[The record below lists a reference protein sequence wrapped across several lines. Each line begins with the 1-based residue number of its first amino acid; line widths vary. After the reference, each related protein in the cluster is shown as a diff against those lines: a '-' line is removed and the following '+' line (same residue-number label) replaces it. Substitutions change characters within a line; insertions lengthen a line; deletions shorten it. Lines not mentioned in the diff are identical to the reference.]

1 MVSGNQLMWVYIP
14 KERSKQPISE
24 GDFKELNSRDSRDL
38 VDENGDLK
46 KKKNLPRQ
54 LELFTKLNGS
64 RQLGRCLFETV
75 N

>member
-38 VDENGDLK
+38 VDENGDFK
-46 KKKNLPRQ
+46 KTNLPRQ
-54 LELFTKLNGS
+54 LELFTKLNG
-64 RQLGRCLFETV
+64 LFIF
-75 N
+75 

>member
-46 KKKNLPRQ
+46 KKNK
-54 LELFTKLNGS
+54 FTTSVGIVHKV
-64 RQLGRCLFETV
+64 EWTV
-75 N
+75 HL